1 MGTRERLQLVDKS
14 VQARLKR
21 VRKRLLPIM
30 QIGLAAGLAYFLARD
45 VAGHPRP
52 FFAPIS
58 VVIIIGMTGGDRVSK
73 SVDMALG
80 CILGVLVG
88 DLIFYRLGE
97 GGWQIAVIVAGS
109 LLIASFLSLSLIH
122 I

>member
-1 MGTRERLQLVDKS
+1 MAKQRMGTRERLQLVDKS

-21 VRKRLLPIM
+21 VRKRLLPIL

-73 SVDMALG
+73 SVDMAL
-80 CILGVLVG
+80 
-88 DLIFYRLGE
+88 
-97 GGWQIAVIVAGS
+97 
-109 LLIASFLSLSLIH
+109 SLIH